1 MLKMKS
7 IIRTIK
13 AKIKIEILS
22 YCSCI
27 VEKLKGKE
35 CSIEDEVNELNEKIL
50 REWKE
55 CWKINCSY
63 GNNPEA
69 FEKIVEVNYK
79 FFQMKAKKN
88 ARNNFNYKE
97 NVIKRI
103 RKSVTIAMA
112 ILIIYYLFYLLMSS
126 VSGSFEISMPIVKQI
141 KVIYPATNNFT
152 EFMTIVIV
160 IGILFLI
167 KMFAEIKNIGVRKYQ
182 ETWARHQKAFHE
194 IQVEMIKYR
203 HALLPYNNS
212 DVQLNNTEFMLRI
225 LDILNDNNQ
234 KFVDNMEN
242 KEEKI
247 SDLLEKVLLGA
258 SKYSE

>member
-79 FFQMKAKKN
+79 FFQMKEKKMHG
-88 ARNNFNYKE
+88 
-97 NVIKRI
+97 I
-103 RKSVTIAMA
+103 
-112 ILIIYYLFYLLMSS
+112 ILITKKMS
-126 VSGSFEISMPIVKQI
+126 
-141 KVIYPATNNFT
+141 
-152 EFMTIVIV
+152 
-160 IGILFLI
+160 
-167 KMFAEIKNIGVRKYQ
+167 
-182 ETWARHQKAFHE
+182 
-194 IQVEMIKYR
+194 
-203 HALLPYNNS
+203 
-212 DVQLNNTEFMLRI
+212 
-225 LDILNDNNQ
+225 
-234 KFVDNMEN
+234 
-242 KEEKI
+242 
-247 SDLLEKVLLGA
+247 
-258 SKYSE
+258 